1 MELSGFEKNDSGD
14 MVLPLS
20 DLAHARQALLTLG
33 AVAARTLGLQLTPSS
48 ERYIGDVALD
58 VGEYLPGQWTAEV
71 ENYSLRVWQEDLACA
86 LWSTGPIAQTLAGH
100 RVRQAAILKRDD
112 GTELAVVKDPRL
124 DVYHIGAL
132 RPGHVPGPTNAT
144 APPGVTVP
152 PTASTAAHVIR
163 TGLLPAYTRSV
174 LQAHIADLSDD
185 LTWARET
192 YEAGTIPD
200 PAPADLVDAYV
211 RFAAS
216 APLVI
221 AAIRNLGALT
231 EHEADFLHRVE
242 VIVTAPAAETGPTPV
257 TAHPDPL
264 GWWLVEG
271 GEELVVLSLRTV
283 ASVPPPLEQGRRTG
297 SRTLALAPAPALSE
311 LTVRRR

>member
-1 MELSGFEKNDSGD
+1 MELSGFDKNDSGD

-20 DLAHARQALLTLG
+20 DLAHARQALITLG
-33 AVAARTLGLQLTPSS
+33 AVAERTLGLQLTPSS
-48 ERYIGDVALD
+48 ERYIGDIALD
-58 VGEYLPGQWTAEV
+58 VAEHLPEQWTARV
-71 ENYSLRVWQEDLACA
+71 ENYSLRVWQEDLAGG
-86 LWSTGPIAQTLAGH
+86 LWSTGPIAQTLAAD

-112 GTELAVVKDPRL
+112 GTELAVVKDPHL
-124 DVYHIGAL
+124 DTYHVGAL

-144 APPGVTVP
+144 APPGVTVQ
-152 PTASTAAHVIR
+152 PTASAAAHVIR
-163 TGLLPAYTRSV
+163 TGLLPPYTRSV
-174 LQAHIADLSDD
+174 LQAHAADLSDD

-211 RFAAS
+211 RFTAS

-221 AAIRNLGALT
+221 AAIRTLGAPT
-231 EHEADFLHRVE
+231 GYEADFLHRVE
-242 VIVTAPAAETGPTPV
+242 VIVTAPTDATGPKPV
-257 TAHPDPL
+257 TAHPNPL

-271 GEELVVLSLRTV
+271 GDELVDLSLRAL
-283 ASVPPPLEQGRRTG
+283 ASVPPPLERGHRAG
-297 SRTLALAPAPALSE
+297 SRTLAPAPAPALAE